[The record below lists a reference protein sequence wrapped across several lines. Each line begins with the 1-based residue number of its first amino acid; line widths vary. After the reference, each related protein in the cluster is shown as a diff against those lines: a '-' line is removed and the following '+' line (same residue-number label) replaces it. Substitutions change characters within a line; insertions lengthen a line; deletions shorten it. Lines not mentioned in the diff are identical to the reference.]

1 MFLLWGFSPLQLP
14 GYFSGSFIGDLV
26 LHPMDD
32 CEHPLLYL
40 PGTGRASQETAIS
53 DSCQQTLVGICLVS
67 GFGGCLWGG
76 SLGAAVSGWSFLR
89 LCSEL
94 CLCNFVHGCFVPNSK
109 KERSIHTLVFLLL
122 EFHVFCK
129 LYLK

>member
-1 MFLLWGFSPLQLP
+1 MFLLLGFSPLQLP

-53 DSCQQTLVGICLVS
+53 GTCQQALVGICLVT
-67 GFGGCLWGG
+67 GFGSCLWGG
-76 SLGAAVSGWSFLR
+76 SPSWEVSGWLFLQA
-89 LCSEL
+89 LL
-94 CLCNFVHGCFVPNSK
+94 Q
-109 KERSIHTLVFLLL
+109 TLSL
-122 EFHVFCK
+122 
-129 LYLK
+129 